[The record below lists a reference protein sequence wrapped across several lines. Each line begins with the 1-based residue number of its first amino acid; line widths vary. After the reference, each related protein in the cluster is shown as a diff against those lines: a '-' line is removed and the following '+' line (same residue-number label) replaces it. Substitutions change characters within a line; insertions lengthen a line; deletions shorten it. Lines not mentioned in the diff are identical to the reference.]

1 MLVHIQPEVTMR
13 TNIVLDDRLVKEAF
27 RYSCARTKKDLVHEA
42 LRELIRVRSRR
53 SLLELRGKIRFSE
66 GYDYRQLRTAR

>member
-1 MLVHIQPEVTMR
+1 MR
-13 TNIVLDDRLVKEAF
+13 TNIVLDDDLVKEAF
-27 RYSCARTKKDLVHEA
+27 RHSQARTKKDLVHEA

-53 SLLELRGKIRFSE
+53 SLLDLRGKIRFSR

>member
-1 MLVHIQPEVTMR
+1 MTVR
-13 TNIVLDDRLVKEAF
+13 TNIVLDDQLVKKAF
-27 RYSCARTKKDLVHEA
+27 RFSRARTKKDLVHDA

-53 SLLELRGKIRFSE
+53 SLLDLRGKIRFSE